1 MQVDYIQDVPETS
14 STERMHVLSTECW
27 CSPLIELIDGEY
39 LRHRTGQERNALTA
53 VEVRAI
59 VREEFQTCMSEAAA
73 AIAGPMV
80 DLTSILSGSSASAST
95 ACSALAQFLGGDA
108 S

>member
-27 CSPLIELIDGEY
+27 CSPLIDGEY

-80 DLTSILSGSSASAST
+80 DLTSILSGFSSASAST
-95 ACSALAQFLGGDA
+95 ACSALAQLLGGDA